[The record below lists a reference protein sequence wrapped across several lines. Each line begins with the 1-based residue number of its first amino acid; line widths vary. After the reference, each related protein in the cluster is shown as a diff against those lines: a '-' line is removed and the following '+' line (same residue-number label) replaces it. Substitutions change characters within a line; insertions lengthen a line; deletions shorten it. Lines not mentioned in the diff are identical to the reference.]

1 MCPVEVKNVFLAFLQ
16 RKNFHLPCTVGLL
29 HITCMHKIKQSG
41 PLLPYSGEFVLLF
54 KMSLENNRN
63 GSGMGFVSVQFNKC
77 VRITLF
83 LL

>member
-16 RKNFHLPCTVGLL
+16 RKNFHLLRKAGLCTSHAGTKL
-29 HITCMHKIKQSG
+29 CS

>member
-1 MCPVEVKNVFLAFLQ
+1 MCPVEVKNVFLAFFAKEEFPLALQ
-16 RKNFHLPCTVGLL
+16 SRPL
-29 HITCMHKIKQSG
+29 HITCMHEIMQSS

-63 GSGMGFVSVQFNKC
+63 GSGMGFVSVQFNKYVC
-77 VRITLF
+77 ITLF